1 MDSQA
6 AQEIKSL
13 ISSPF
18 DNLTRI
24 VSNNEDNFHI
34 TNNEGIEAY
43 ILPQYWILLDMDS
56 LNWCET
62 WSLHLNDDLPSDNLS
77 KLFSMNIKESAEIHL

>member
-24 VSNNEDNFHI
+24 VSNNEDDFHI
-34 TNNEGIEAY
+34 TLFHIRNNEGIEAY
-43 ILPQYWILLDMDS
+43 TLD
-56 LNWCET
+56 
-62 WSLHLNDDLPSDNLS
+62 
-77 KLFSMNIKESAEIHL
+77 